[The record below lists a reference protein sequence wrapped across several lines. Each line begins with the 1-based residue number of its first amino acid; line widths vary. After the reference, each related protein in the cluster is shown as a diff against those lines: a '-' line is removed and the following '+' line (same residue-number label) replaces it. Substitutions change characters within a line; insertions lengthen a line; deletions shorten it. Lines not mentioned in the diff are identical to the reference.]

1 MTGWRPIVRA
11 VGWVVVYLA
20 AGLLLTA
27 LPFVLYIRYSPAPDT
42 AALTGN
48 STALLLQGVAQLA
61 VFGFLT
67 WLIGRR
73 VLKLS
78 PAQLGWVSQGREKGF
93 GRGLLGAM
101 VLAGAA
107 LMLGV
112 ALGGAR
118 WLPDTGGVLDYLRN
132 VGLTTSVLAPAA
144 LAEEVAFRGL
154 PLVLL
159 ASVFGRGS
167 AIVVMSLIFGL
178 AHGLN
183 PDVTPLAIG
192 NVALAGVFL
201 SLAFYAPGGI
211 WTAWGA
217 HLGWNA
223 TLAALDAPVSGLP
236 FRIPLINFDPGTVTW
251 LTGGSFGPE
260 GGVAATVVLCA
271 GCAGPGALREKGRL
285 GMKQAAVVGGGTMG
299 NGIAHVFALNGWSVT
314 LIDAAPAALDKAL
327 KTIRAN
333 LERQAKKGTI
343 PADAV
348 EAALARIRTAGDA
361 AGRRPAPTSRVE
373 AVSENPQVKFAVFQ
387 ALDKALGPD
396 AILASN
402 TSSIS
407 ITELAAKTG
416 RPDKVVGMHF
426 MNPVPMMELVEVIRG
441 HATSDATTAAVM
453 DLSRALGKT
462 PVEVNDYPGFVAN
475 RVLMPM
481 INEAIF
487 CVMEGVATPEAIDTV
502 MKLGMAHPMGPLALA
517 DFIGLDV
524 CLAILEVL
532 HRGLGDDKYR
542 PCPLLRRMVAAG
554 HLGRKSGQ
562 GFYDYRK

>member
-1 MTGWRPIVRA
+1 
-11 VGWVVVYLA
+11 
-20 AGLLLTA
+20 
-27 LPFVLYIRYSPAPDT
+27 
-42 AALTGN
+42 
-48 STALLLQGVAQLA
+48 
-61 VFGFLT
+61 
-67 WLIGRR
+67 
-73 VLKLS
+73 
-78 PAQLGWVSQGREKGF
+78 
-93 GRGLLGAM
+93 
-101 VLAGAA
+101 
-107 LMLGV
+107 
-112 ALGGAR
+112 
-118 WLPDTGGVLDYLRN
+118 
-132 VGLTTSVLAPAA
+132 
-144 LAEEVAFRGL
+144 
-154 PLVLL
+154 
-159 ASVFGRGS
+159 
-167 AIVVMSLIFGL
+167 
-178 AHGLN
+178 
-183 PDVTPLAIG
+183 
-192 NVALAGVFL
+192 
-201 SLAFYAPGGI
+201 
-211 WTAWGA
+211 
-217 HLGWNA
+217 
-223 TLAALDAPVSGLP
+223 
-236 FRIPLINFDPGTVTW
+236 
-251 LTGGSFGPE
+251 
-260 GGVAATVVLCA
+260 
-271 GCAGPGALREKGRL
+271 
-285 GMKQAAVVGGGTMG
+285 MKQAAVVGGGTMG

-314 LIDAAPAALDKAL
+314 LIDAVPAALERAL
-327 KTIRAN
+327 KTIRTN

-343 PADAV
+343 PPEAV
-348 EAALARIRTAGDA
+348 EETLARIRTAGDVEGA
-361 AGRRPAPTSRVE
+361 AGADIAVE

-396 AILASN
+396 AIVASN

-441 HATSDATTAAVM
+441 HVTSDATTRAVM
-453 DLSRALGKT
+453 ELSRALGKT

-554 HLGRKSGQ
+554 DLGKKSGK